1 MTHPVTPRLI
11 LHCGL
16 HKTGTS
22 HLQTTFFMNR
32 KALAEHG
39 VVYPTLRELGV
50 RLHASDHNA
59 FAERLARASVEHGK
73 LEDALAPLLAIR
85 AETILISAET
95 FGTLF
100 LNPVLRVVLL
110 DAIAALDPHLI
121 YYVRRQ
127 DDLKESV
134 FAEVVK
140 GRHAGPIEQ
149 ETHYQYDLMER
160 FGDLVEWM
168 GRDRVLV
175 RPYTPA
181 LWTDGSIVRDFQQ
194 HARLARD
201 LKMVEPPPGNNRLHP
216 RPLTHLLSRVAERAT
231 KSKLVFLAELCPE
244 LFEDS
249 SRALMTPDQR
259 AAFRQEFTESNRAF
273 AALMGIDDIDAFLGL
288 DRGSTEAW
296 KPLPQA
302 FIDFGDRLAARE
314 AQRST
319 TPT

>member
-1 MTHPVTPRLI
+1 MTDPITPRLI

-32 KALAEHG
+32 KALAERG
-39 VVYPTLRELGV
+39 IVYPTLRELGV

-59 FAERLARASVEHGK
+59 FAERLARASVEQGG
-73 LEDALAPLLAIR
+73 LEEALAPLLAIK

-110 DAIAALDPHLI
+110 DAIAALDPHLV

-140 GRHAGPIEQ
+140 GRHAGPIEE

-160 FGDLVEWM
+160 FSDLVEWM
-168 GRDRVLV
+168 GRDRVLI
-175 RPYTPA
+175 RPYNPA
-181 LWTDGSIVRDFQQ
+181 LWTDGSIVRDFQE
-194 HARLARD
+194 HTRMARD
-201 LKMVEPPPGNNRLHP
+201 LRMVEPPPGNNRLHP
-216 RPLTHLLSRVAERAT
+216 RPLTYLLSRVAERAT
-231 KSKLVFLAELCPE
+231 KSKLVFLAELGPE
-244 LFEDS
+244 LFEDPD
-249 SRALMTPDQR
+249 RALMTPEQR
-259 AAFRQEFTESNRAF
+259 AAFRREFAESNCAF
-273 AALMGIDDIDAFLGL
+273 AALMGIDDIDGFLGL
-288 DRGSTEAW
+288 DREPGTAW
-296 KPLPQA
+296 KPLPRA
-302 FIDFGDRLAARE
+302 FVEFGDRLAARE
-314 AQRST
+314 AART
-319 TPT
+319 GKPA